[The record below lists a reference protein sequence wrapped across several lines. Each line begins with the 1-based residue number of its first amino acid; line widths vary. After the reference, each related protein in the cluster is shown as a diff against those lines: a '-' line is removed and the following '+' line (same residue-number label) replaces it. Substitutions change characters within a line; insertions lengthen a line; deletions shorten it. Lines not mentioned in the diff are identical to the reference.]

1 MDVFKIRKTREHS
14 SSNTATGTLDSL
26 HQGIVQTLKD
36 SKIIQETLRQEMEE
50 LQAEISRLYI
60 SNDIANI
67 VKDKQM
73 EQRVREVQD

>member
-1 MDVFKIRKTREHS
+1 
-14 SSNTATGTLDSL
+14 
-26 HQGIVQTLKD
+26 
-36 SKIIQETLRQEMEE
+36 MEE